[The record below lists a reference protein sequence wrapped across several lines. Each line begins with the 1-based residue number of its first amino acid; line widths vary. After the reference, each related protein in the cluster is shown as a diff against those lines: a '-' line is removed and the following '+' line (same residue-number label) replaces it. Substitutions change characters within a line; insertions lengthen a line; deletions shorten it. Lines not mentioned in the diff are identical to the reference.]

1 MVRLKRKGKN
11 HPLYG
16 RLHTAEHNK
25 RISEAQRGRHHSPE
39 SEFKKGHS
47 FSEETLE
54 KIRESSRGKHYSPKT
69 EFQKGIHPKT
79 EFKVGNHPKTEF
91 KKGHK
96 ESSEAKERRMKNIMR
111 GLTVKPNQK
120 EKQLHS
126 FLQCLLPQEF
136 ALNVKAE
143 IMILGGKTPDFV
155 NVNGQKKIIE
165 LYGNYWHRYDN
176 PQDRIDYFKQFGWD
190 TLIIWEKELKDESLL
205 GERILRF
212 YNGGVKLEVEG

>member
-1 MVRLKRKGKN
+1 VLEMTARKQVSLATRKRLSESHLGK
-11 HPLYG
+11 
-16 RLHTAEHNK
+16 HTSVAT
-25 RISEAQRGRHHSPE
+25 
-39 SEFKKGHS
+39 EFKKGHG
-47 FSEETLE
+47 FSEQVLE
-54 KIRESSRGKHYSPKT
+54 KIRKTKKGQHSSPRTKFK
-69 EFQKGIHPKT
+69 KGDHPSLKT
-79 EFKVGNHPKTEF
+79 EFKKGNHPKSEF

-96 ESSEAKERRMKNIMR
+96 ESSEVKERRMKNVMR
-111 GLTVKPNQK
+111 GLAVKPNQK

-143 IMILGGKTPDFV
+143 IMILGGKIPDFV

-165 LYGNYWHRYDN
+165 LYGNYWHKHDN

-212 YNGGVKLEVEG
+212 YNGGVKLEVEV